1 MGEGVDISWRNTFN
15 ISIRKGSKRSC
26 TIWKVTKRVKSL
38 VAWVKTRSTIL
49 KKVYS
54 VPFIDWYRHFGFL
67 FIDIIYKLLN
77 DNKDVIYLY
86 SLCGSRKYTCLPQ
99 RCSFEIPRGRSR
111 KPTLTLRKTTYGAKL
126 EILGSGRV

>member
-1 MGEGVDISWRNTFN
+1 MFGCMGQNKEYN
-15 ISIRKGSKRSC
+15 IE
-26 TIWKVTKRVKSL
+26 
-38 VAWVKTRSTIL
+38 
-49 KKVYS
+49 KVYS

-86 SLCGSRKYTCLPQ
+86 SLCGSRKYTCPPQ

-126 EILGSGRV
+126 EILGSGKI